1 MRPRAYLLGAI
12 LVTAF
17 ILPTLAAGKDSI
29 TIASGDSWPPF
40 TKLKLPNKGFSNDI
54 AKTVLERAGYEVTVE
69 ILPWNRA
76 KKMTQAGQFDILN
89 NVWYTDERAKT
100 LAFTDPIARNEIVF
114 ITRKEDEFT
123 YTGLSSLKGMVVG
136 TVRGFDY
143 RDAFLDADH
152 FHREPAG
159 TFKTNLK
166 KLAAGRIDAAVGD
179 RLIGKYLLTN
189 AFPQLE
195 GDLILSDKALSSRTL
210 HVTVS
215 RALDNTERIV
225 TDFNTA
231 LEAIRADGT
240 YAEIERRHG
249 LQ

>member
-12 LVTAF
+12 LVTVF
-17 ILPTLAAGKDSI
+17 ILPTFAAGKDSI

-40 TKLKLPNKGFSNDI
+40 TKLKLPNEGFSNDV
-54 AKTVLERAGYEVTVE
+54 ARTVLERAGYNATVE

-143 RDAFLDADH
+143 RDAFLNADH

-179 RLIGKYLLTN
+179 RLIGKHLVGNDLT
-189 AFPQLE
+189 
-195 GDLILSDKALSSRTL
+195 DLKDKLAYSDKALSSKKL
-210 HVTVS
+210 YVTVS
-215 RALDNTERIV
+215 RALNNTEQIV

-240 YAEIERRHG
+240 YAEIKRRHG